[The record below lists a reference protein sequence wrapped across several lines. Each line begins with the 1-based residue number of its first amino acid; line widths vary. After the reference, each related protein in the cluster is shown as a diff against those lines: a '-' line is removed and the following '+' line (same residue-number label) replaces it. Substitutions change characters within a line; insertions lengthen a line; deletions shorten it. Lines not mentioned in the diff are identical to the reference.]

1 MKTLDHGPTTSP
13 TYRTQLVARTC
24 AVLMALT
31 REGGF
36 YTLDQLSNELDLN
49 KTSLFRILRS
59 LEIEGLVQ
67 RSNERYRLGS
77 RVLDLANGF
86 LRNLSVHAIAQPYLE
101 VMAREC
107 GSTTTLAILENL
119 EVVYIAVEHAQR
131 DVGIRGEI
139 GQRYPAHATALGK
152 VLLAYSGADAL
163 QQLGQQTL
171 QRLTHRTI
179 VDVKALADQFKD
191 IRQRGF
197 AVDDEERGIGIR
209 CVAAPIF
216 DYTDRAVASLSLSG
230 PIFHMN
236 DESIQRNA
244 AALLKTVDRLS
255 TELGSQR
262 QAGGA
267 STTRKDHAIKH

>member
-1 MKTLDHGPTTSP
+1 
-13 TYRTQLVARTC
+13 
-24 AVLMALT
+24 MALT